1 MNETVSID
9 QEQAY
14 RSMEA
19 IALELQG
26 LHAGV
31 SHLRQVYADAAA
43 SSDLTFIKML
53 EDKYASLT
61 KEFAKLVETVDEM
74 LNKWQVSKEG

>member
-1 MNETVSID
+1 MNEITMTSQD
-9 QEQAY
+9 QV
-14 RSMEA
+14 RLSMEV
-19 IALELQG
+19 IAHELRN

-31 SHLRQVYADAAA
+31 SHLRQVYAEAAA

-61 KEFAKLVETVDEM
+61 QEFAKLVEIVSDM
-74 LNKWQVSKEG
+74 LTELENKE